1 MSYCAYGNY
10 IEPFN
15 VQDQLFVETNEV
27 RYVKN
32 HIKKINNKNPI
43 INNKSERDPPLEYI
57 IYSDKD
63 LFNRYI
69 DFNYKIITTDQGWG
83 DMAGSQVQ
91 LLMKVKTLDESEA
104 EFYITDKFF
113 CTPNTKDG
121 IRPKNYEVE
130 YSGKN
135 IIDNFSKKIKSP
147 ISNISIILK
156 LFNLYPG
163 HTAVVKSINIKL
175 Q

>member
-1 MSYCAYGNY
+1 
-10 IEPFN
+10 
-15 VQDQLFVETNEV
+15 
-27 RYVKN
+27 
-32 HIKKINNKNPI
+32 
-43 INNKSERDPPLEYI
+43 
-57 IYSDKD
+57 
-63 LFNRYI
+63 
-69 DFNYKIITTDQGWG
+69 
-83 DMAGSQVQ
+83 MAGSQVQ
-91 LLMKVKTLDESEA
+91 LLMKVKTREGSEA
-104 EFYITDKFF
+104 EFNITNKIF

-163 HTAVVKSINIKL
+163 HTAVVKRINIKL